1 MAGALVLA
9 VMLNACGG
17 QGAGTAG
24 GEKASGEEASEEEAS
39 GEEASGQERVS
50 DEDGDDSGERA
61 DGGSLEA
68 SEAVKKAMDA
78 ADTLT
83 TGEYFLLPDGSVVTR
98 GETIDNFA
106 GDYAAL
112 PDVKKIADSSSQMEL
127 LALTEGGDLYFHQTK
142 L

>member
-98 GETIDNFA
+98 GETIDNF
-106 GDYAAL
+106 
-112 PDVKKIADSSSQMEL
+112 
-127 LALTEGGDLYFHQTK
+127 K
-142 L
+142 LRIPPARWSFWP